1 MAYSR
6 RSVGGGGVVKSGFS
20 SSSVGGCGGG
30 RISVGSKVG
39 GYSSQSFHILGG
51 GAGGPGQWGRPGGDL
66 GFPVCPPGG
75 IQEVTINQSL
85 LQPINVDI
93 DPAISK
99 IKTEE
104 REQIKTLNNKFA
116 SFIDTVRF
124 LEQQNH
130 VLETKW
136 RLLQE
141 QGQKGGSQK
150 PNLDQYFENY
160 INNLRRQL
168 DMLGNEKGR
177 LNIDLKAVQDLV
189 EEWKKKYEDEINR
202 RTAAENEF
210 VTLKKDV
217 DGAYL
222 EKVKLETRVDLA
234 TDYLNFLKLLFNAE
248 LSSVQ
253 VQGTDTSV
261 ILSMD
266 NSRNLDMN
274 DIVHAV
280 QAQYQQIADRSKAE
294 AEATYNNQFQQ
305 LQAVAGQHGDSI
317 KNTKNEIQ
325 ELKRS
330 IQRMKS
336 ELESVKKQIA
346 ALQQSI
352 AEAEQRGEAAL
363 KDAQKKLTE
372 LEAVCK
378 KLKEDL
384 ARQLHEYQEML
395 SVKLALD
402 VEIATYR
409 KLLEGEEGRMS
420 GYIVDNVS
428 IAVISG
434 GSSIV
439 SGGGGGGGG
448 GGGAGG
454 GYGSGGGG
462 GGGGGGGF
470 SSGGGYG
477 SGGGGGGGYSGGG
490 GGSGGGG
497 YSGGGGVSGGGGYSG
512 GGSGYSTGGGYS
524 SRGAVPSS
532 SRISASS
539 TGISTSS

>member
-6 RSVGGGGVVKSGFS
+6 RSGGGVVKSGFS
-20 SSSVGGCGGG
+20 SSSVGGCVGG
-30 RISVGSKVG
+30 RMSVGSKVG
-39 GYSSQSFHILGG
+39 GYSAQSFHSLGGGRKISSVVVSGRSGGGGYSRGFGDGAGGGAGGYGGGGLVGFGGGGGGFGGGGLVGFGGGGSDGFGGGEGGFGGGGAGGFRGGGGFGGGGGRGEFGG
-51 GAGGPGQWGRPGGDL
+51 GAGGPGQCGGPGGDPK
-66 GFPVCPPGG
+66 FPVWPPGG

-85 LQPINVDI
+85 LQPINVEI

-116 SFIDTVRF
+116 TFIDKVRF
-124 LEQQNH
+124 LEQQNQ

-150 PNLDQYFENY
+150 SNIDPVFEAY
-160 INNLRRQL
+160 INNLKRQL
-168 DMLGNEKGR
+168 DSLENDKGR
-177 LNIDLKAVQDLV
+177 LNIDLKTVQDLV
-189 EEWKKKYEDEINR
+189 GEWKKKYEDEINR

-217 DGAYL
+217 DGAYK
-222 EKVKLETRVDLA
+222 EKVKLETRDDLI
-234 TDYLNFLKLLFNAE
+234 TDDLNFLKLLFDAE

-266 NSRNLDMN
+266 NSRNLDMK

-294 AEATYNNQFQQ
+294 AEATYNDQFKQ

-317 KNTKNEIQ
+317 KNTKYEI
-325 ELKRS
+325 LDFNRLIHRLRS
-330 IQRMKS
+330 EI
-336 ELESVKKQIA
+336 ESVKKQIA

-363 KDAQKKLTE
+363 KDAQKKLAE

-428 IAVISG
+428 IG
-434 GSSIV
+434 KL
-439 SGGGGGGGG
+439 
-448 GGGAGG
+448 
-454 GYGSGGGG
+454 
-462 GGGGGGGF
+462 
-470 SSGGGYG
+470 
-477 SGGGGGGGYSGGG
+477 
-490 GGSGGGG
+490 
-497 YSGGGGVSGGGGYSG
+497 
-512 GGSGYSTGGGYS
+512 TN
-524 SRGAVPSS
+524 
-532 SRISASS
+532 
-539 TGISTSS
+539 T

>member
-39 GYSSQSFHILGG
+39 GYSAQSFHSLGG
-51 GAGGPGQWGRPGGDL
+51 GHGGGP

-116 SFIDTVRF
+116 SFIDKVRF

-130 VLETKW
+130 VLETKC

-160 INNLRRQL
+160 INNLRRHL

-177 LNIDLKAVQDLV
+177 LNIDLKTVQDLV

-210 VTLKKDV
+210 VVLKKDV
-217 DGAYL
+217 DRAYM
-222 EKVKLETRVDLA
+222 EKVTLETRVDLA
-234 TDYLNFLKLLFNAE
+234 TDELNFLKLLFDAE

-280 QAQYQQIADRSKAE
+280 QAQYQQIADRSKAEAEATYNNQFQQLQAVAGQHGDSIKNTKYELQELNRLIQRMKSEIESVKKQIADRSKAE

-439 SGGGGGGGG
+439 SGG
-448 GGGAGG
+448 
-454 GYGSGGGG
+454 
-462 GGGGGGGF
+462 
-470 SSGGGYG
+470 
-477 SGGGGGGGYSGGG
+477 
-490 GGSGGGG
+490 

-524 SRGAVPSS
+524 SRGGGYSSS
-532 SRISASS
+532 SRGSVAFGS
-539 TGISTSS
+539 TATSTSKKTY